1 MKTLE
6 DLATEMLFSNVA
18 TVDFQNHGWQLRRG
32 KGLSDL
38 IMAAR
43 KAMRTPPFK
52 TECHISLMEIY
63 LSDILKKAK
72 SK

>member
-6 DLATEMLFSNVA
+6 DLAIGMLFGNVA
-18 TVDFQNHGWQLRRG
+18 TVNFQNHGWQFRKG
-32 KGLSDL
+32 KGLTDL
-38 IMAAR
+38 AVAAR

-63 LSDILKKAK
+63 LGDILKKAK